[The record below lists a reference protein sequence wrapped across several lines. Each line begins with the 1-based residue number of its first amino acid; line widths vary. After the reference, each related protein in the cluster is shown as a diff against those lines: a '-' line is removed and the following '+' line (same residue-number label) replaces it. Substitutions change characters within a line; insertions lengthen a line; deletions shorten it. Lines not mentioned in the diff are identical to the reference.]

1 MDEQE
6 ANFNYRDL
14 VKFSKTIPL
23 KFIFIKCY
31 VENGGKLETRYVR
44 LEDYKNVLAD
54 SKEYMTSNKAIED
67 YEIYII
73 DCIEGGYLTELSTVF
88 TLPMSDKT
96 YTQKE
101 LFKKR

>member
-1 MDEQE
+1 MDEKE
-6 ANFNYRDL
+6 TNFNYRDL
-14 VKFSKTIPL
+14 VKFSKTIPQ

-31 VENGGKLETRYVR
+31 VESGDELETRYVR

-73 DCIEGGYLTELSTVF
+73 DCIEGYYLTELSTVF

-101 LFKKR
+101 LLKK